1 MQEEVTQ
8 KTIALSVN
16 VGKGAARLTE
26 QALQKAI
33 KKFLEQKSKAPHGKQ
48 TMRQL
53 MKQNAGVSNIEI
65 TDSNIKAFEST
76 AKKYNIDF
84 SLKKVKGEQT
94 RYLVFFKGRDA
105 DVMIAAFQEFSAK
118 KLNRDKK
125 PSIRKALAAA
135 KDKAKQLNAARDKVK
150 KIDRGARDM
159 KQMNY
164 KKLIIPNIPYVFF
177 VYLFDKVGQ
186 AVRLAPGAD
195 ISAKILNITQG
206 FSAAFENALPSV
218 YPLDLLVGIVGAVI
232 IRLIVYVKGK
242 NAKKYR
248 KGAEY
253 GSARWGNAEDIKPY
267 IDPDFQ
273 NNIILTQT
281 ERPTM
286 NSRPKQPKYARN
298 KNVVVIGGSGSG
310 KTRFF
315 VKPNLMQLHSSYVLT
330 DPKGTVLIECGKLL
344 QRAGYRIKVL
354 NTINFKKSMH
364 YNPFVYIRSEKD
376 ILKLVNTLIANTK
389 GEGEKS
395 AEDFWVK
402 AERLL
407 YCALV
412 GYIWYEAP
420 AEEMNFITLLELI
433 NASEAREDDEEYQS
447 PVDLLFAD
455 LEERDPDHFA
465 VKQYRKYK
473 LAAGKTAKSILIS
486 CGARLAPFDIKELR
500 DLMSYDE
507 LELDTLG
514 DRKTALFLIM
524 SDTDSTFNFVIAML
538 QSQLFNL
545 LCDKADDEYGGKLPV
560 HVRCLLDEFA
570 NIGQIPQFEKLIA
583 TIRSREISASI
594 ILQSQSQ
601 LKAIYKDA
609 AEIILD
615 NADSTLF
622 LGGRGKNAK
631 DISENLGR
639 ETIDSFNTSENRG
652 TQVSHG
658 LNYQKL
664 GKELMTQDEIAVMDG
679 GKCILQLRGV
689 RPFFSDKYDITQH
702 PNYKYLSDFDK
713 KNAFATPW
721 PTPVEPLT
729 GRSSGR
735 ALWTRRPPGPS
746 GTAAPRSTRTAAPC
760 AASSAPCAA

>member
-1 MQEEVTQ
+1 MT
-8 KTIALSVN
+8 T
-16 VGKGAARLTE
+16 
-26 QALQKAI
+26 
-33 KKFLEQKSKAPHGKQ
+33 
-48 TMRQL
+48 
-53 MKQNAGVSNIEI
+53 
-65 TDSNIKAFEST
+65 
-76 AKKYNIDF
+76 
-84 SLKKVKGEQT
+84 
-94 RYLVFFKGRDA
+94 
-105 DVMIAAFQEFSAK
+105 
-118 KLNRDKK
+118 
-125 PSIRKALAAA
+125 
-135 KDKAKQLNAARDKVK
+135 
-150 KIDRGARDM
+150 
-159 KQMNY
+159 
-164 KKLIIPNIPYVFF
+164 KKLIKLLALYLPYILLGLVATNF
-177 VYLFDKVGQ
+177 GE
-186 AVRLAPGAD
+186 AWRLAEGKELGD
-195 ISAKILNITQG
+195 KIMSMMGTIPV
-206 FSAAFENALPSV
+206 AFANPLPSLH
-218 YPLDLLVGIVGAVI
+218 PLDLLVGLCCGAGL
-232 IRLIVYVKGK
+232 RLAVYLRGK

-248 KGAEY
+248 HGMEY
-253 GSARWGNAEDIKPY
+253 GSARWGTPKDIEPFMAPKFA
-267 IDPDFQ
+267 D
-273 NNIILTQT
+273 NIILTKT
-281 ERPTM
+281 ERLM
-286 NSRPKQPKYARN
+286 MSNRPPDPKNARN
-298 KNVVVIGGSGSG
+298 KNVLVVGGSGSG
-310 KTRFF
+310 KTRFWL
-315 VKPNLMQLHSSYVLT
+315 KPNLLQCHSSYVVT
-330 DPKGTVLIECGKLL
+330 DPKGSIVVECGNALLKKGYKLK
-344 QRAGYRIKVL
+344 IL
-354 NTINFKKSMH
+354 NTINFSKSMH
-364 YNPFVYIRSEKD
+364 YNPFAYVHSEKD
-376 ILKLVNTLIANTK
+376 ILKLVTTLMTNTK
-389 GEGEKS
+389 GEGSGGDPFWEKS
-395 AEDFWVK
+395 
-402 AERLL
+402 ERLL
-407 YCALV
+407 LTALIA
-412 GYIWYEAP
+412 YLHYEAP
-420 AEEMNFITLLELI
+420 VEEQNFATLLEML
-433 NASEAREDDEEYQS
+433 NTMQVLEDDEEYQN
-447 PVDLLFAD
+447 PVDLLF
-455 LEERDPDHFA
+455 EELAKKKPNSFA
-465 VKQYRKYK
+465 GRQYKLYK

-713 KNAFATPW
+713 KNAFD
-721 PTPVEPLT
+721 VE
-729 GRSSGR
+729 RYM
-735 ALWTRRPPGPS
+735 
-746 GTAAPRSTRTAAPC
+746 STRPAIVKPDEPFDIYEIDLSDEDAA
-760 AASSAPCAA
+760 AE